1 MKALALGPLLS
12 LLADIHLIM
21 EIQDGQRE
29 LGLQIGW
36 QVDLVA
42 LDGVVWM
49 LSLPVHDGPVEVVLH
64 HLDHGVLHVYLLRS
78 QMCGEVLFKLIGQ
91 FCQNVCVSDF
101 HAVDLN
107 IGELHILDV
116 VADILVEDAVQL
128 EKCLD
133 LQLLRLNRGD
143 LMGSVGLIQI
153 NLVFFPVLLEDSW
166 FLLLDLLL
174 FDFLLLLLLLL
185 GFGLLLNFHL
195 LGFLLLSDDLPVGLL
210 SLSDD
215 RSLPLNLSSHF
226 DMSSQ
231 AGEKINLLLLDF
243 LLFFLFLLISF
254 GLLLNFHLLSLL
266 LLGNELFVGLLSL
279 SDDRSLRLDLSS
291 HFDMSSQGSGR
302 ENMHV

>member
-21 EIQDGQRE
+21 EIQDGQR
-29 LGLQIGW
+29 GLRVQIGW
-36 QVDLVA
+36 QVDLVT
-42 LDGVVWM
+42 LDGVGWM
-49 LSLPVHDGPVEVVLH
+49 LSLPVHGGPVEMVLH
-64 HLDHGVLHVYLLRS
+64 HLDHGVLHVDLLRS
-78 QMCGEVLFKLIGQ
+78 KMCGEVLFKLIGQ

-101 HAVDLN
+101 HAVDLD

-116 VADILVEDAVQL
+116 VADILVGDAVQH

-174 FDFLLLLLLLL
+174 FYFLLLLLLLS
-185 GFGLLLNFHL
+185 FGLLLNFHL
-195 LGFLLLSDDLPVGLL
+195 LGFLLLGGDLLVGLL

-266 LLGNELFVGLLSL
+266 LLGDELLVGLLSL

-291 HFDMSSQGSGR
+291 HFEMSSQGSGR